1 MKQTRRQQ
9 QLNKR
14 RKKKRERKRLEEH
27 EKTYEQR
34 RQAKYEELLESH
46 TFTNRHGDLGKL
58 LYSYSDARAWI
69 DLPRGQKFG
78 RIFCVRLLFPVAFA
92 ALLCAWFLVS
102 LICRLQAG
110 NNDGKTLLRLLPSF
124 FAVAACTAVLLIS
137 AFAGWGKLL
146 RWGFKRNLIRGQG
159 AVGKRHTEK
168 LQLELELADLNKETE
183 NRIDITP
190 EFLVWTVNG
199 KEEIYKRE
207 QVMLLVSKCG
217 NELRL
222 VLKHYECE
230 KEFPVFLPADEYAPL
245 KKALRGRMTAVRNVV
260 SLADKEKPRKNFAKE
275 LPFVFCAIG
284 FILAGITLIALY
296 CTRVPEIPPFL
307 GAFFIGMA
315 PLFVYDLFS
324 RFPAVKAVGIPLNV
338 SLVMITVFP
347 WALVWW
353 IRLRLSS
360 ENGSLVQILFTC
372 DPLAV
377 AFTFFT
383 GIGIYI
389 LIYSLVKLIDVIRF
403 GTSQ

>member
-9 QLNKR
+9 QLSKR
-14 RKKKRERKRLEEH
+14 RKKKRERKRLEEYK
-27 EKTYEQR
+27 KTYEQR
-34 RQAKYEELLESH
+34 RQEEYEELLESH

-58 LYSYSDARAWI
+58 LYSYSDARAWV

-78 RIFCVRLLFPVAFA
+78 RIFRVRFLFPIAFA
-92 ALLCAWFLVS
+92 ALLCVWFLVS

-124 FAVAACTAVLLIS
+124 FTVAACTAVLLIS

-190 EFLVWTVNG
+190 NFLVWTVDG
-199 KEEIYKRE
+199 KEEIYQRE

-222 VLKHYECE
+222 VLKLHDCE
-230 KEFPVFLPADEYAPL
+230 KTFPVFLPAKEYAPL
-245 KKALRGRMTAVRNVV
+245 KKALRGRMSAVPNVP
-260 SLADKEKPRKNFAKE
+260 LADAGKLRKNLKEE
-275 LPFVFCAIG
+275 LPFLFGAIG
-284 FILAGITLIALY
+284 FIIAGIALTVLHY
-296 CTRVPEIPPFL
+296 TRVPEIPPFL
-307 GAFFIGMA
+307 GIFFIGMA
-315 PLFVYDLFS
+315 PLFVYDAFS
-324 RFPAVKAVGIPLNV
+324 PAVKAVGIPLNV

-347 WALVWW
+347 WSLVWW

>member
-14 RKKKRERKRLEEH
+14 RKKKRERKRLEET
-27 EKTYEQR
+27 EKNYEQR

-78 RIFCVRLLFPVAFA
+78 RIFRVRLLFPVAFA

-168 LQLELELADLNKETE
+168 LQLELELADLNKDTE

-190 EFLVWTVNG
+190 SFLIWTVDG

-217 NELRL
+217 DELRL

-230 KEFPVFLPADEYAPL
+230 KEFPVLLPADEYAPL
-245 KKALRGRMTAVRNVV
+245 KKALRGRMSAVPNVP
-260 SLADKEKPRKNFAKE
+260 LADAGKLRKNLKEE
-275 LPFVFCAIG
+275 LPFLFGAIG
-284 FILAGITLIALY
+284 FIIAGIALTLLHY
-296 CTRVPEIPPFL
+296 TRVPEIPPFS

-324 RFPAVKAVGIPLNV
+324 RFPSVKAVGIPLNI

>member
-14 RKKKRERKRLEEH
+14 RKKKRERKRLEET
-27 EKTYEQR
+27 EKNYEQR

-78 RIFCVRLLFPVAFA
+78 RIFRVRLLFPIAFA

-110 NNDGKTLLRLLPSF
+110 NYDGKTLLRLLPSF
-124 FAVAACTAVLLIS
+124 FVVAACTAVLLIS

-146 RWGFKRNLIRGQG
+146 RLGFRHNLIRGQG

-190 EFLVWTVNG
+190 SFLVWTADG

-217 NELRL
+217 DGLRL
-222 VLKHYECE
+222 VLQLSDCE
-230 KEFPVFLPADEYAPL
+230 KKFPVLLPAEEYAPL
-245 KKALRGRMTAVRNVV
+245 KKALRGRISAVPNV

-275 LPFVFCAIG
+275 LPFVFGAIG
-284 FILAGITLIALY
+284 FIFTGIILIALH

-307 GAFFIGMA
+307 GAFFIGTA

-324 RFPAVKAVGIPLNV
+324 RFPAVKAVGIPLNI
-338 SLVMITVFP
+338 SLVMIAVFP

-353 IRLRLSS
+353 IRLRLSF

-383 GIGIYI
+383 GIGVYVFIVSI
-389 LIYSLVKLIDVIRF
+389 LKLIDFVRF
-403 GTSQ
+403 GSA

>member
-14 RKKKRERKRLEEH
+14 RKKKRERKRLEET
-27 EKTYEQR
+27 EKNYEQR
-34 RQAKYEELLESH
+34 RQKEYEELLESH

-78 RIFCVRLLFPVAFA
+78 RIFRVRLLFPVAFA

-124 FAVAACTAVLLIS
+124 FTVAACTTVLLIS

-168 LQLELELADLNKETE
+168 LQLELELADLNKDTE

-190 EFLVWTVNG
+190 SFLIWTVDG
-199 KEEIYKRE
+199 KEEIYQRE

-217 NELRL
+217 DELQL
-222 VLKHYECE
+222 VLKLYDCE
-230 KEFPVFLPADEYAPL
+230 KKFPVLLPAEEYAPL
-245 KKALRGRMTAVRNVV
+245 KKALRGRITAVPNVP
-260 SLADKEKPRKNFAKE
+260 LADKPKKKLQEE
-275 LPFVFCAIG
+275 LPFLFGAIG
-284 FILAGITLIALY
+284 FIVAGIALIALY

-307 GAFFIGMA
+307 GIFFIGMA

-324 RFPAVKAVGIPLNV
+324 RFPSVKAVGIPLNI
-338 SLVMITVFP
+338 SLVMIAVFP
-347 WALVWW
+347 WALVCW